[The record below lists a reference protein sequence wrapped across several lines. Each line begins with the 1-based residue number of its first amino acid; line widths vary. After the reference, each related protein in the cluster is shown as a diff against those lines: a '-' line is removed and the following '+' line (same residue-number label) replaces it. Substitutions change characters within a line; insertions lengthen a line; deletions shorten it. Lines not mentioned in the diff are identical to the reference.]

1 MLAIVKEQCLL
12 VLLLVILNL
21 KKQSPPDQKHVLYQ
35 LLQLGQSSFDSIV
48 VCWLNFESAIPARAF
63 AWFRKT
69 KGFIPAEGL
78 FQPGRFPAPGW
89 FQPRAFSSLG
99 LLPAR
104 GIVQQRVCSRQKLV
118 KNILGMFRVWVFS
131 SSSLVPAPGCFQRG
145 VVSTSELITP
155 QNSLANRAPAP
166 PPLEARTSRV
176 PISRGA
182 VGSIQD
188 S

>member
-1 MLAIVKEQCLL
+1 M
-12 VLLLVILNL
+12 
-21 KKQSPPDQKHVLYQ
+21 
-35 LLQLGQSSFDSIV
+35 
-48 VCWLNFESAIPARAF
+48 AF

-69 KGFIPAEGL
+69 EGFVPAEGL

-118 KNILGMFRVWVFS
+118 KNILGMFRAWVFS

-145 VVSTSELITP
+145 VVSTSGLITP
-155 QNSLANRAPAP
+155 CFLQRRDRRSSVQCPGPSLHLLRCSFQYLRQELPVLCSTIALLTLTAVHTDSRNGRHPNAALPISSFFQGQIWIESP
-166 PPLEARTSRV
+166 PARTR
-176 PISRGA
+176 
-182 VGSIQD
+182 
-188 S
+188 

>member
-1 MLAIVKEQCLL
+1 MLALKPQRLLAGVAFCHPKLERTEIV
-12 VLLLVILNL
+12 
-21 KKQSPPDQKHVLYQ
+21 
-35 LLQLGQSSFDSIV
+35 
-48 VCWLNFESAIPARAF
+48 AF

-69 KGFIPAEGL
+69 EGFVPAEGL

-118 KNILGMFRVWVFS
+118 KNILGMFRAWVFS

-145 VVSTSELITP
+145 VVSTSGLITP
-155 QNSLANRAPAP
+155 ICWCFVEGGFSQLSSQACN
-166 PPLEARTSRV
+166 
-176 PISRGA
+176 
-182 VGSIQD
+182 
-188 S
+188 